1 MKFDLCT
8 KLHET
13 TPLVHCITNYVT
25 VNDCANILLASGG
38 SPIMADDLGEAA
50 EITSICAGLVINIG
64 TLNERT
70 IPSMLAAGK
79 AAKGLGHP
87 VLLDPVG
94 AGASR
99 LRTETA
105 TRILDE
111 VRPDVIR
118 GNISEIKALALGSA
132 TTKGVDANEADKVTE
147 ENLDQVITW
156 VRTLAQKTGAVIVIT
171 GAIDI
176 AADAKTAY
184 VIRNG
189 CAMMGRITGSGCML
203 SAYMGAAVC
212 AKADNKTEAAAQCLC
227 AMGIAGEKAYAKL
240 QKLDGGNSTY
250 RDLLIDEV
258 YKMTDDVL
266 TQEACYEVR

>member
-1 MKFDLCT
+1 MKFDLCA
-8 KLHET
+8 KLHES

-50 EITSICAGLVINIG
+50 EITSICAGLVINLG
-64 TLNERT
+64 TLNGQT
-70 IPSMLAAGK
+70 ISSMLAAGK
-79 AAKGLGHP
+79 AARGLGHP

-105 TRILDE
+105 IRILDE

-132 TTKGVDANEADKVTE
+132 TTKGVDANEADKVTD
-147 ENLDQVITW
+147 ENLEQVIAW
-156 VRTLAQKTGAVIVIT
+156 AKVLSEKTGAIIVIT

-176 AADAKTAY
+176 AADGDHAY

-189 CAMMGRITGSGCML
+189 CAIMGRITGSGCML

-212 AKADNKTEAAAQCLC
+212 VKADDRTEAAAQCLC
-227 AMGIAGEKAYAKL
+227 AMGIAGEKAHARMVQL
-240 QKLDGGNSTY
+240 NGGNSTF

-266 TQEACYEVR
+266 AQEARYEVR